1 MGMEIVGFNDGILTL
16 KITGRLQQNEL
27 AAAQKS
33 AAEIIRKYVRKYGD
47 IRILDNEIVW
57 LRSQ

>member
-33 AAEIIRKYVRKYGD
+33 AAEIIRKYGD